1 MPPTSSANLTA
12 MASPPKESAL
22 AQSLFPSD
30 GKPPYVHLR
39 ETTSTFSRP
48 LGGNELGYALVRG
61 PRGYSDSFTIVPL
74 ACSGGHI
81 ITDDEVVQ
89 ACAAL
94 RLRHPLLASKVAY
107 STTKLPELVYTSP
120 LSKAHALREAKAQI
134 EFHAFH
140 AQDAS
145 TEALR
150 DKWLYANAEE
160 ALDLR
165 NGTCSVYW
173 GHDIDSRSGKYILG
187 FMTPHFITDGRRRL
201 NLVRCMLDLLATPGR
216 AQHELAMH
224 FAGKMP
230 IVEIPPA
237 LEGLCPDMR
246 NTDSAELAKA
256 KAAFD
261 ELVKL
266 RSKPVS
272 GLIPDGVIAEG
283 NLQPRFI
290 RQTWSPEETKSIL
303 RACKAHGV
311 TITHLA
317 NVASAFA
324 CVQRPGAVRFSGGSS
339 DEDSYYFEFSQA
351 FDVNAKVPRL
361 TNNGE
366 TETAIRVVIY
376 PIVMSVPR
384 AAVAESAGQ
393 NAIWDAARQFKER
406 NDAFVKSPY
415 FWHFTGFCGAIAIEN
430 YMAQMAGKPFMPYM
444 SSMGDLRS
452 VLPIRYPVHSHH
464 ANGTVNGVNG
474 STRHNAEIRVLDQ
487 ISAGKIDPQVANF
500 LMYTF
505 DERLNIQFKWNAGR
519 TSDNLINGWFSRV
532 VEIISQ
538 VAVDEGA
545 M

>member
-1 MPPTSSANLTA
+1 MTSA
-12 MASPPKESAL
+12 PKESTS

-48 LGGNELGYALVRG
+48 LGRNELGYALVRG
-61 PRGYSDSFTIVPL
+61 PRGYADSFTIVPL
-74 ACSGGHI
+74 ACSGGHT

-107 STTKLPELVYTSP
+107 STTKPPELVYTSP
-120 LSKAHALREAKAQI
+120 LSNVHALREAKAQI

-150 DKWLYANAEE
+150 DQWLYANPEE

-165 NGTCSVYW
+165 NGTCSLYW
-173 GHDIDSRSGKYILG
+173 GRDIDSRSGKYILG

-216 AQHELAMH
+216 AQHELVMY

-246 NTDSAELAKA
+246 DTDPAELVKA

-266 RSKPVS
+266 RSKPLS

-311 TITHLA
+311 TITQLA

-324 CVQRPGAVRFSGGSS
+324 CVQRPGAARFSGGPS
-339 DEDSYYFEFSQA
+339 DEDSHYFEFSQA
-351 FDVNAKVPRL
+351 FDVNTKVPRL

-366 TETAIRVVIY
+366 TETAIRIVIY
-376 PIVMSVPR
+376 PVVMSVPR
-384 AAVAESAGQ
+384 AAVAESASQ
-393 NAIWDAARQFKER
+393 DAIWDAARQFKER

-415 FWHFTGFCGAIAIEN
+415 FWHFTGFYGAIAVEN

-444 SSMGDLRS
+444 SSMGDLKS
-452 VLPIRYPVHSHH
+452 VLPIRYPVHHHH
-464 ANGTVNGVNG
+464 ANGIVNGVNG

-505 DERLNIQFKWNAGR
+505 DDRLNIQFKWNAGR
-519 TSDNLINGWFSRV
+519 TSDNLINSWFSRV

-538 VAVDEGA
+538 VAVDEGVIL
-545 M
+545 